1 MDSEITK
8 KVYLNDCVLRPIY
21 KFEIRRMYSVALLLS
36 KKKLKNKNSVSVVS
50 SLLTDVAQNGKGN
63 KNRCG
68 RVPSWPRLELLYQFS
83 KLYRRLCTYTSTRF
97 IFQLERESRLR

>member
-63 KNRCG
+63 KN
-68 RVPSWPRLELLYQFS
+68 LFFS
-83 KLYRRLCTYTSTRF
+83 CWLVIKD
-97 IFQLERESRLR
+97 